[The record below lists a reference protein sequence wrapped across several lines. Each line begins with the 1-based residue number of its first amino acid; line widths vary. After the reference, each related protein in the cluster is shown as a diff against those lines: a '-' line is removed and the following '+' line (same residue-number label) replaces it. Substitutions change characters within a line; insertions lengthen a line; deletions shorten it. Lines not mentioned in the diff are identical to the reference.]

1 MGDQARNQQ
10 TEGSEQVIHNAHHCF
25 LVMEDLLDK
34 LKLLDYE
41 NSFCKNMG
49 YKYISR
55 HYFAMQ
61 INSGEQFHKFTGLVA
76 WLLGICGVTDFE
88 PPQEYDDP
96 NATISNIL
104 GALKKLSIQTDFPPS
119 KLKTGA
125 GQQVCYVLD
134 SLADVALKSIKF
146 KWDKPIYPEEEN
158 EDDENFFDENLEVT
172 TSKEVEDE
180 EIEEE
185 GEFEEEDN
193 YLDLES
199 MKTLQH
205 KSEDE
210 KDVSKPEGVME
221 SNTDVTEWRME
232 VERVLPSL
240 KDWRSHLEQMHQYR
254 DGIESTLTETRGHL
268 DKLHQEITK
277 TLEKISS
284 REKYVNN
291 QLDNSLQEF
300 RGRRDGL
307 AEINEKYKQGSV
319 GVNNLTKT
327 LSQITEELEVIKSQ
341 MDERGTS
348 MTDSGPLVKIKQ
360 ALTRLKNDI
369 TQMDLR
375 IGVVEHILMNARLKD
390 KSNLRQDLDLATT
403 GPQESYTN
411 FHLY

>member
-61 INSGEQFHKFTGLVA
+61 INSGEQFHIFTGLVA

-88 PPQEYDDP
+88 PPQE
-96 NATISNIL
+96 
-104 GALKKLSIQTDFPPS
+104 SIQTDFPPS

-180 EIEEE
+180 EI
-185 GEFEEEDN
+185 
-193 YLDLES
+193 
-199 MKTLQH
+199 
-205 KSEDE
+205 EDE